1 MENKRELKGF
11 LEKWLPKTYGE
22 MLRDEIN
29 MTNKERLASTL
40 VKLICDGGNMKAINI
55 ALDRLV
61 GKVEKAIIIRKVTVR
76 QLYVDATQRELEAK
90 EKMVIDER
98 PDIIEYKDNNDII
111 LNKEETPS
119 FLLEKELEFVG
130 DADKQYIGEILDNK
144 EIYSVARVMS
154 TSLYSQAIISNNIEA
169 IRVLFDRI
177 DGAVADVVNIYD
189 DSLIVVPNYSK
200 KAPMDTKQDSSGTFY
215 IDMC

>member
-22 MLRDEIN
+22 MIRDEIN

-90 EKMVIDER
+90 EKMVVDER
-98 PDIIEYKDNNDII
+98 PDVIEYKDNNDII

-119 FLLEKELEFVG
+119 FLLEKELEIVG

-200 KAPMDTKQDSSGTFY
+200 KAPMDAKQDSNGTFY
-215 IDMC
+215 VDMC